1 MRQGLHQGLLPLRT
15 DKGHHLVN
23 VVVQG
28 CLEWQ
33 NLRVVEVD
41 QILCNPDLCIHAVE
55 VHSVLL
61 DEEASERVVFDVR
74 KDRTNVLA
82 RNVLFMDDAAAVV
95 AILSVQGDV
104 SVEFEVAQVVQ
115 IGVVAAGCDEE
126 PNALLPDAFQGSC
139 G

>member
-1 MRQGLHQGLLPLRT
+1 M
-15 DKGHHLVN
+15 
-23 VVVQG
+23 
-28 CLEWQ
+28 
-33 NLRVVEVD
+33 
-41 QILCNPDLCIHAVE
+41 
-55 VHSVLL
+55 LL

-126 PNALLPDAFQGSC
+126 PERPAP
-139 G
+139 